1 VQHYR
6 GVDSAYWALH
16 EDKLDKLG
24 ATLHYIDN
32 SIDAGDIIDQKR
44 VKIEPNDTPDQLF
57 FKSCQVGFDILSR
70 NMDDIMNNTVKRKKL
85 SNKGKL
91 YQTKDMTSDIMEE
104 INSNYEERVR
114 GFLNENNC

>member
-1 VQHYR
+1 
-6 GVDSAYWALH
+6 
-16 EDKLDKLG
+16 
-24 ATLHYIDN
+24 
-32 SIDAGDIIDQKR
+32 
-44 VKIEPNDTPDQLF
+44 
-57 FKSCQVGFDILSR
+57 
-70 NMDDIMNNTVKRKKL
+70 MNNMVKRKKL